1 MFTSIRFVAFA
12 FIFATAW
19 PAVGATG
26 AVEIETAPGEAS
38 ASVTTKASGTIKAID
53 AKTRTVTIAG
63 DSGTEV
69 SIVAGPDVKNFAK
82 LAVGQRVSAEYV
94 QALAL
99 ELKPGS
105 TEPISRTVESATG
118 GAPVGQMPGGAVT
131 QRIRIVAEVVAVN
144 PETNTVTLKGPER
157 TVELE
162 LNDPKQV
169 ALVKVGDRVQAT
181 YVEATA
187 VSVSAAVE
195 APAD

>member
-1 MFTSIRFVAFA
+1 MFTSIRFAAFA
-12 FIFATAW
+12 FVFALAW
-19 PAVGATG
+19 PAVAATG
-26 AVEIETAPGEAS
+26 AVEIETAPGAGVATETA
-38 ASVTTKASGTIKAID
+38 KASGTIKAID

-63 DSGTEV
+63 DGGAEV

-82 LAVGQRVSAEYV
+82 LAVGQRVTTEYV
-94 QALAL
+94 RALAL

-105 TEPISRTVESATG
+105 TEPISRTVEAATG
-118 GAPVGQMPGGAVT
+118 GAPVGQMPAGAAGK
-131 QRIRIVAEVVAVN
+131 RLRIVAEVVAVN

-169 ALVKVGDRVQAT
+169 ALVKVGDRVEAT

-187 VSVSAAVE
+187 ISVSAAVE
-195 APAD
+195 EPAD